1 MITTEQK
8 KKILAAIA
16 QNRANYP
23 SDAKH
28 ATSLGISTSV
38 YSMVKQGALD
48 KALSDA
54 NWVRIARRL
63 GVNLRHE
70 IEWKPA
76 NTFTF
81 LFIQKQLELA
91 QLSSLSMILCDEPNI
106 GKTYSAKYYIG
117 CHENAVYIDCSQV
130 KTKRRLI
137 RKIATEFGTDNKGT
151 YSDVYEDLVYY
162 LRTLNNPLI
171 ILDEAGDLQ
180 YEAFLELKALWN
192 ATEHC
197 CGWYMMGADGL
208 KEKINRSIDCKKVG
222 YTEMLSR
229 YGGRLSKVTPDDGKE
244 REKFLMKQASIVAK
258 VNAPADADIPTI
270 VRKTQGGLRRV
281 YTEIEKLK
289 IAAENAAEA
298 SGEASHG

>member
-106 GKTYSAKYYIG
+106 GKTYSAMYYIG

-229 YGGRLSKVTPDDGKE
+229 YGGRFSKVTPDDGKE